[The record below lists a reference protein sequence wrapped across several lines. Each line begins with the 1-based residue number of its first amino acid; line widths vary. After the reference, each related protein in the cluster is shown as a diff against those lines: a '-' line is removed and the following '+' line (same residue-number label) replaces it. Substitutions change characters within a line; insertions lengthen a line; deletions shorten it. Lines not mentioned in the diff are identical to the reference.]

1 MNLADKSYAYI
12 RKQLFSGVFQPGSR
26 LVNRTLAGEIGVSVI
41 PVREALNRLASE
53 GLVDQIAGE
62 GVFVRVVDCDELDQ
76 MYVLRD
82 ALESC
87 AASEAAAQRT
97 VEHLLRLEASLAEAW
112 EIAGEILSSSN
123 GHATHQQFDRWLENE
138 LQFHALLIE
147 AAQNKLLARVINEQ
161 RAICE
166 VFESQ
171 RNRPEILT
179 VEIAK
184 LTCEGKAELV
194 QAIEAGDAERARQL
208 VSAQIQRGRRFM
220 LAFLRSES
228 ENGLDCR

>member
-82 ALESC
+82 GMCQCL
-87 AASEAAAQRT
+87 
-97 VEHLLRLEASLAEAW
+97 
-112 EIAGEILSSSN
+112 
-123 GHATHQQFDRWLENE
+123 
-138 LQFHALLIE
+138 
-147 AAQNKLLARVINEQ
+147 
-161 RAICE
+161 
-166 VFESQ
+166 
-171 RNRPEILT
+171 
-179 VEIAK
+179 
-184 LTCEGKAELV
+184 
-194 QAIEAGDAERARQL
+194 
-208 VSAQIQRGRRFM
+208 
-220 LAFLRSES
+220 
-228 ENGLDCR
+228 